1 MQEEELIDDLVELIN
16 DIYND
21 LLGRLPSFVSKRVLI
36 PHKVRRYAKR
46 ITSISQKY
54 VEAKIKQMS

>member
-1 MQEEELIDDLVELIN
+1 MIDDLVELIN

-36 PHKVRRYAKR
+36 PNKVRRYAKR